1 MRILFQGDSI
11 TDGNRG
17 RTEDP
22 NHILGHGYVFN
33 IASKLGAEYPQ
44 KFEFIN
50 RGVSGD
56 FTTRLLA
63 RWHNEAVNFHPD
75 LTSIMVG
82 VNDSHNGITPQ
93 RYEAVYNMLL
103 DDLPNSKIILMEP
116 FRYRNQQDDETWAKQ
131 KELITAYQQIVRKIA
146 AERSAVFVPLVE
158 VFEEA
163 FQKAPREYWIW
174 DGIHPTYSGHQLLSR
189 AWLKAAEPL
198 LFPQN

>member
-1 MRILFQGDSI
+1 
-11 TDGNRG
+11 
-17 RTEDP
+17 
-22 NHILGHGYVFN
+22 
-33 IASKLGAEYPQ
+33 
-44 KFEFIN
+44 
-50 RGVSGD
+50 
-56 FTTRLLA
+56 
-63 RWHNEAVNFHPD
+63 
-75 LTSIMVG
+75 
-82 VNDSHNGITPQ
+82 
-93 RYEAVYNMLL
+93 
-103 DDLPNSKIILMEP
+103 MEP

-174 DGIHPTYSGHQLLSR
+174 DGTHPTYSGHQLLSR